1 MKKAKESKE
10 VPLGKLRWQCDPGSL
25 GIKSTDDLST
35 CTDIIGQRRA
45 VNALRLGLDID
56 SRGYNLFVNG
66 QAGTGRKTAVNCL
79 LKETARYKRIPDDK
93 IFVNNFDN
101 PDQPILI
108 RLKAG
113 QGRRFKKDME
123 DFLDYLLTNIPGV
136 FKSDAYAEQRK
147 ERIETIASTQK
158 ALIKKFEEEVAKKDF
173 ALIQMQIGTVVRP
186 AVMPLIDGK
195 PANFDQIRSLEKE
208 GKLKKKEIEKMEKTH
223 AELTNRLE
231 EVFAELKELDKK
243 AVEAVKKLDQEMLNP
258 LIEETVKEIKNRY
271 KCEELDRYLEAVKE
285 SVQEDPGKF
294 SLPEDEQKTEK
305 KEKAKNKGKGKP
317 EEPGDTFLDYRVNL
331 LVDNHDSK
339 QAPVIFETS
348 PSYSNLFGT
357 VEVTLERAGGAR
369 TDFTKIKAGSFLKAD
384 GGFLIV
390 EALDMLVEP
399 GVWPA
404 FKRTLKNRKVEIQI
418 YAPVYMVSVSAMKPQ
433 PIDCD
438 VKVAIVGDPYI
449 YQLLYNQDPD
459 FKKIFKLRADFDS
472 VMDVNKETIMDYA
485 NFIKRVVSDEKLLA
499 LDNTGI
505 AAVLE
510 YGVRMAGKQ
519 DKLSTRFNQVAD
531 ILREA
536 NYWARK
542 GKKKIITEAYIR
554 KAIKEKNERSALI
567 EEKIQEMIEEGSIMI
582 DTTGKEVGQVNGLAV
597 YDMGDYAFGKPSR
610 ITANV
615 ALGDSGI
622 INIEREA
629 QMSGPLHNKG
639 VLILSGYLRQKYAQ
653 DKPLAISASLC
664 FEQSYSGVDGD
675 SASSTEIYALLS
687 ALSGLPLRQDI
698 AVTGSVNQKGEIQ
711 PIGGVNRKIEGF
723 FEVCRAKK
731 LTGRQGVMIPHQ
743 NVADLMLKEEVV
755 EAAEKGKFRIYPI
768 ETIDQGIELLT
779 GVEAGV
785 RQKDGTYPEGT
796 VNYLVDR
803 KLQEFADKWKHYR
816 LGID

>member
-1 MKKAKESKE
+1 MKKTRKFEE
-10 VPLGKLRWQCDPGSL
+10 VPLEKLRWQCDPNIL
-25 GIKSTDDLST
+25 GIKTTDDLDT
-35 CTDIIGQRRA
+35 CPDIIGQRRA

-66 QAGTGRKTAVNCL
+66 NPGTGRKTAVKFL
-79 LKETARYKRIPDDK
+79 LKKTARYKRIPDDK
-93 IFVNNFDN
+93 IFVNNFNN
-101 PDQPILI
+101 PDMPILI

-123 DFLDYLLTNIPGV
+123 AFLEYLISNIPEV
-136 FKSDAYAEQRK
+136 FKSDAYEDRRK
-147 ERIETIASTQK
+147 ERIEAIGKKQK
-158 ALIKKFEEEVAKKDF
+158 ELIKKFEEEVAKKNF
-173 ALIQMQIGTVVRP
+173 SLIQMQVGSIVRP

-195 PANFDQIRSLEKE
+195 PANFNKIRTLEKE
-208 GKLKKKEIEKMEKTH
+208 KKLSEKDIAKMEKTH
-223 AELTNRLE
+223 ADLTNRLE
-231 EVFAELKELDKK
+231 DVFKELRDLDKK
-243 AVEAVKKLDQEMLNP
+243 AAEELKKLDQEMLNP
-258 LIEETVKEIKNRY
+258 LIEEPIKEIKSRY
-271 KCEELDRYLEAVKE
+271 KCKQLDQYFNDMKE
-285 SVQEDPGKF
+285 SVRENPSKFLKPG
-294 SLPEDEQKTEK
+294 DEK
-305 KEKAKNKGKGKP
+305 KEEKKGKP
-317 EEPGDTFLDYRVNL
+317 VEPGDDYFEYRVNL
-331 LVDNHDSK
+331 LVDNHEAK

-390 EALDMLVEP
+390 EAFDLLAEP

-404 FKRTLKNRKVEIQI
+404 FKRALKNRKVEIQI
-418 YAPVYMVSVSAMKPQ
+418 YAPVYMVSISAMKPQ
-433 PIDCD
+433 PIECD
-438 VKVAIVGDPYI
+438 VKVAIVGDPYL
-449 YQLLYNQDPD
+449 YQLLYSQDPD

-472 VMDVNKETIMDYA
+472 VMDVKKETIMDYA
-485 NFIKRVVSDEKLLA
+485 NFIKRVVSDEELLA
-499 LDNTGI
+499 LDDTGV
-505 AAVLE
+505 AAVVE

-519 DKLSTRFNQVAD
+519 KKLSTQFNQVAD

-542 GKKKIITEAYIR
+542 SRQKTITAKYIR
-554 KAIKEKNERSALI
+554 KAIKEKDERSAMI
-567 EEKIQEMIEEGSIMI
+567 EEKIREMIEEGSIMI
-582 DTTGKEVGQVNGLAV
+582 DTSGSEVGQVNGLAV

-675 SASSTEIYALLS
+675 SASSTEVYALLS

-698 AVTGSVNQKGEIQ
+698 AITGSVNQKGKIQ

-723 FEVCRAKK
+723 FDVCRVKG
-731 LTGRQGVMIPHQ
+731 LTGTQGVMIPHQ
-743 NVADLMLKEEVV
+743 NAPDLMLNDEVV
-755 EAAEKGKFRIYPI
+755 EAARKGKFRIYPV
-768 ETIDQGIELLT
+768 ETIDQGIEILT
-779 GVEAGV
+779 GVAAGTRKEAGA
-785 RQKDGTYPEGT
+785 YPEGT
-796 VNYLVDR
+796 VNYLVDK
-803 KLQEFADKWKHYR
+803 KLQEFADKWKQYR
-816 LGID
+816 LGRD

>member
-1 MKKAKESKE
+1 MKKVKEFKE
-10 VPLGKLRWQCDPGSL
+10 VPVEKMRWQCDPDSL
-25 GIKSTDDLST
+25 GIESTDNLST
-35 CTDIIGQRRA
+35 CTNIIGQRRA
-45 VNALRLGLDID
+45 VNALQLGLDID

-66 QAGTGRKTAVNCL
+66 EAGTGRKTAVNCL
-79 LKETARYKRIPDDK
+79 LKETTRYKRIPDDK
-93 IFVNNFDN
+93 IFVNNFSN
-101 PDQPILI
+101 PDMPVLI

-123 DFLDYLLTNIPGV
+123 NFLDYLLTHIPEL

-147 ERIETIASTQK
+147 EKIEVIAAKQK
-158 ALIKKFEEEVAKKDF
+158 ELIKKFEEEVAKKNF
-173 ALIQMQIGTVVRP
+173 ALIQMQIGTTTRP

-195 PANFDQIRSLEKE
+195 PGNFDKIRALEKE
-208 GKLKKKEIEKMEKTH
+208 GKLKKKDIEKMEKTH
-223 AELTNRLE
+223 SDLSDRLE

-243 AVEAVKKLDQEMLNP
+243 AIEAVKKLDQEMLNP
-258 LIEETVKEIKNRY
+258 LIEETVKDIKNRC
-271 KCEELDRYLEAVKE
+271 KCKELDEYLDAVKD
-285 SVQEDPGKF
+285 SIREDPGKF
-294 SLPEDEQKTEK
+294 LISEDEEK
-305 KEKAKNKGKGKP
+305 PGDKEKQKGKGKP
-317 EEPGDTFLDYRVNL
+317 KEPGDAFLDYRVNL
-331 LVDNHDSK
+331 LVDNHDAK
-339 QAPVIFETS
+339 QAPVVFETS

-357 VEVTLERAGGAR
+357 VEVTLERSGGAR
-369 TDFTKIKAGSFLKAD
+369 TDFSKIKAGSFLKAD

-390 EALDMLVEP
+390 EAYDLLVEP

-404 FKRTLKNRKVEIQI
+404 FKRALKNRKVEIQI

-433 PIDCD
+433 PIECD
-438 VKVAIVGDPYI
+438 VKVAIVGDSNI

-472 VMDVNKETIMDYA
+472 VMNIEQETIMDYA
-485 NFIKRVVSDEKLLA
+485 NFIKRIVTDEKLLA
-499 LDNTGI
+499 LDKTGI

-519 DKLSTRFNQVAD
+519 NKLSTRFNQVAD

-542 GKKKIITEAYIR
+542 SRKKTINEIYIR
-554 KAIKEKNERSALI
+554 KAIKEKNERSALV

-615 ALGDSGI
+615 AMGDSGI

-687 ALSGLPLRQDI
+687 AISELPLRQDI

-711 PIGGVNRKIEGF
+711 PIGGVNQKTEGF
-723 FEVCRAKK
+723 YEVCRAKK
-731 LTGRQGVMIPHQ
+731 LTGKQGVMIPHQ
-743 NVADLMLKEEVV
+743 NAADLMLKEEVV
-755 EAAEKGKFRIYPI
+755 EAAKKGKFRVYPI
-768 ETIDQGIELLT
+768 KTIDEGIELLT
-779 GVEAGV
+779 GVEAGA

-796 VNYLVDR
+796 VNYLVDK
-803 KLQEFADKWKHYR
+803 KLREFAEKWKHYR
-816 LGID
+816 FGVD